1 MTKRE
6 GEGGGGEEEEE
17 EEEEEERGERTH
29 RCVSRIFLSQ
39 LAVPLATVRAS
50 FPPSVPRATFF
61 GANERKKTRERE
73 RKIQDG
79 QPRPQKPRND
89 ICSFLRACVVVRFA
103 NDVCSRRYRRVVVD
117 VIIIII
123 IIIII
128 IVVSECANIIMH
140 DSGAPDRARRRK
152 KAAAAAGFLRSVFIR
167 SSDGPLLR

>member
-6 GEGGGGEEEEE
+6 GEGGGEEEE

-73 RKIQDG
+73 RE
-79 QPRPQKPRND
+79 
-89 ICSFLRACVVVRFA
+89 
-103 NDVCSRRYRRVVVD
+103 RYRTDNLDLKNHEMISARSFARV
-117 VIIIII
+117 
-123 IIIII
+123 
-128 IVVSECANIIMH
+128 S
-140 DSGAPDRARRRK
+140 
-152 KAAAAAGFLRSVFIR
+152 
-167 SSDGPLLR
+167 